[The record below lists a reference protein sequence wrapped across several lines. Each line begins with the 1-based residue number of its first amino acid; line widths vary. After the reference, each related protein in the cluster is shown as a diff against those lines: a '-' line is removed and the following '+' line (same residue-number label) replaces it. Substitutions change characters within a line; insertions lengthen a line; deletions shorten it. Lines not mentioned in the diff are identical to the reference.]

1 MATPNRRLF
10 LSAAGAASLAAVL
23 AACADTGADGR
34 AVSSSSSSASAGAVD
49 YNTVINSG
57 PVAADDAVASSAWA
71 SAVKE
76 AGVLKTG
83 GTKTAPVFSLEDTA
97 TGEVSGFDTA
107 IGQVLARY
115 IIGGSDDART
125 LLDITQVT
133 SDTREVV
140 LGNGSVQAVIATYTI
155 TPERAKKIDFAGPYY
170 SSAQA
175 VLVRADESKITGVS
189 DLAGVKV
196 AVQSGSSSIKA
207 LQEAAPKAEQTPFND
222 HNTCL
227 SALETRQVDAYVVDE
242 WLLRSA
248 MQGSDAFK
256 IVGEP
261 FSQDPYG
268 IGLPQGSDAKA
279 FVNAFLKKIY
289 DDGTWEKIWQVT
301 IGVITGGDAPKPPAI
316 GSVPGSETDGA
327 SASPTPSAAPS
338 TTPSAGP
345 SGAASAPAN
354 DAPVPGG
361 DASAPPVNDAP
372 EPGNGGAETGE
383 TPTPDA

>member
-34 AVSSSSSSASAGAVD
+34 AVSSSSASAGAVD

-57 PVAADDAVASSAWA
+57 PVAADDAVAASTWA

-83 GTKTAPVFSLEDTA
+83 GTKTAPVFSLEDAT

-133 SDTREVV
+133 SDTRETV

-170 SSAQA
+170 SSGQA

-196 AVQSGSSSIKA
+196 AVQSGSSSITA
-207 LQEAAPKAEQTPFND
+207 LQQAAPQAEQTPFND

-227 SALETRQVDAYVVDE
+227 SALETKQVDAYVVDE
-242 WLLRSA
+242 SLLLSA
-248 MQGSDAFK
+248 MQGSEAFK

-261 FSQDPYG
+261 FTQDPYG

-279 FVNAFLKKIY
+279 FVNAFLKEIY
-289 DDGTWEKIWQVT
+289 DDGTWEKIWKAT
-301 IGVITGGDAPKPPAI
+301 IGVITGGDAPKPPVI
-316 GSVPGSETDGA
+316 GSVPGSEIGVA
-327 SASPTPSAAPS
+327 SASPEPSA
-338 TTPSAGP
+338 SASPEP
-345 SGAASAPAN
+345 SGPASAPAN
-354 DAPVPGG
+354 NAPAPGDAPSTPAV
-361 DASAPPVNDAP
+361 DDAP
-372 EPGNGGAETGE
+372 TPGNGGAETGE

>member
-57 PVAADDAVASSAWA
+57 PVAADDVVASSAWA

-83 GTKTAPVFSLEDTA
+83 GTKTAPVFSLEDAT

-140 LGNGSVQAVIATYTI
+140 LDNGSVQAVIATYTI

-289 DDGTWEKIWQVT
+289 DDGTWEKIWQAT

-327 SASPTPSAAPS
+327 TASPEPSASTSP
-338 TTPSAGP
+338 GP
-345 SGAASAPAN
+345 SGAASAPAHN
-354 DAPVPGG
+354 APAPG
-361 DASAPPVNDAP
+361 DSPSAPPVNDAP

>member
-57 PVAADDAVASSAWA
+57 PVAADDVVASSAWA

-83 GTKTAPVFSLEDTA
+83 GTKTAPVFSLEDAT

-133 SDTREVV
+133 SDTRETV

-170 SSAQA
+170 SSGQA

-196 AVQSGSSSIKA
+196 AVQSGSSSITA
-207 LQEAAPKAEQTPFND
+207 LQQAAPQAEQTPFND

-227 SALETRQVDAYVVDE
+227 SALETKQVDAYVVDE
-242 WLLRSA
+242 SLLLSA
-248 MQGSDAFK
+248 MQGSEAFK

-261 FSQDPYG
+261 FTQDPYG
-268 IGLPQGSDAKA
+268 IGLPRNSDAKA
-279 FVNAFLKKIY
+279 FVNAFLKEIY
-289 DDGTWEKIWQVT
+289 DDGTWEKIWQAT
-301 IGVITGGDAPKPPAI
+301 IGVITGGDAPKPPVI
-316 GSVPGSETDGA
+316 GSVPGSEISVA
-327 SASPTPSAAPS
+327 SASPEPSA
-338 TTPSAGP
+338 SASPEP
-345 SGAASAPAN
+345 SGPASAPAN
-354 DAPVPGG
+354 NAPTPG
-361 DASAPPVNDAP
+361 DEASAPAVNDAP
-372 EPGNGGAETGE
+372 APGNGGAETGE

>member
-57 PVAADDAVASSAWA
+57 PVAADDVVASSAWA

-83 GTKTAPVFSLEDTA
+83 GTKTAPVFSLEDAT

-115 IIGGSDDART
+115 IIGGTNDART

-170 SSAQA
+170 SSGQA

-227 SALETRQVDAYVVDE
+227 SALETKQVDAYVVDE
-242 WLLRSA
+242 SLLLSA

-261 FSQDPYG
+261 FTQDPYG

-289 DDGTWEKIWQVT
+289 DDGTWEKIWQAT

-327 SASPTPSAAPS
+327 SASPTPSA
-338 TTPSAGP
+338 TPSAEP
-345 SGAASAPAN
+345 SGAASAPAHN
-354 DAPVPGG
+354 APAPG
-361 DASAPPVNDAP
+361 DSPSAPPVNDAP

>member
-23 AACADTGADGR
+23 AACADTGADGQ
-34 AVSSSSSSASAGAVD
+34 AVSSSSAGSVD

-57 PVAADDAVASSAWA
+57 PVAADDAVAASTWA
-71 SAVKE
+71 SAIKE

-83 GTKTAPVFSLEDTA
+83 GTKTAPVFSLEDAT

-133 SDTREVV
+133 SDTRETV

-170 SSAQA
+170 SSGQA

-196 AVQSGSSSIKA
+196 AVQSGSSSITA
-207 LQEAAPKAEQTPFND
+207 LQKAAPQAEQTPFND

-227 SALETRQVDAYVVDE
+227 SALETKQVDAYVVDE
-242 WLLRSA
+242 SLLLSA
-248 MQGSDAFK
+248 MQGSEAFK

-261 FSQDPYG
+261 FTQDPYG

-279 FVNAFLKKIY
+279 FVNAFLKEIY
-289 DDGTWEKIWQVT
+289 DDGTWEKIWQAT
-301 IGVITGGDAPKPPAI
+301 IGVITGGDAPKPPVI
-316 GSVPGSETDGA
+316 GSVPGSEVGVA
-327 SASPTPSAAPS
+327 SASPE
-338 TTPSAGP
+338 P
-345 SGAASAPAN
+345 SGPASAPAN
-354 DAPVPGG
+354 NAPAPGDAPSTPAV
-361 DASAPPVNDAP
+361 DDAP
-372 EPGNGGAETGE
+372 TPGNGGAETGE

>member
-57 PVAADDAVASSAWA
+57 PVAADDVVASSAWA

-83 GTKTAPVFSLEDTA
+83 GTKTAPVFSLEDAT

-115 IIGGSDDART
+115 IIGGTNDART

-170 SSAQA
+170 SSGQA
-175 VLVRADESKITGVS
+175 VLVRADESKITGVG

-196 AVQSGSSSIKA
+196 AVQSGSSSITA
-207 LQEAAPKAEQTPFND
+207 LQKAAPQAEQTPFND

-227 SALETRQVDAYVVDE
+227 SALETKQVDAYVVDE
-242 WLLRSA
+242 SLLLSA

-261 FSQDPYG
+261 FTQDPYG

-279 FVNAFLKKIY
+279 FVNAFLKEIY
-289 DDGTWEKIWQVT
+289 DDGTWEKIWQAT

-327 SASPTPSAAPS
+327 TASPAPSATPSAE
-338 TTPSAGP
+338 P
-345 SGAASAPAN
+345 SGAASAPAHN
-354 DAPVPGG
+354 APAPG
-361 DASAPPVNDAP
+361 DSPSAPPVNDAP
-372 EPGNGGAETGE
+372 APGNGGAETGE

>member
-83 GTKTAPVFSLEDTA
+83 GTKTAPVFSLEDAT

-133 SDTREVV
+133 SDTRETV

-170 SSAQA
+170 SSGQA

-196 AVQSGSSSIKA
+196 AVQSGSSSITA
-207 LQEAAPKAEQTPFND
+207 LQKAAPQAEQTPFND

-227 SALETRQVDAYVVDE
+227 SALETKQVDAYVVDE
-242 WLLRSA
+242 SLLLSA
-248 MQGSDAFK
+248 MQGSEAFK

-261 FSQDPYG
+261 FTQDPYG

-279 FVNAFLKKIY
+279 FVNAFLKEIY
-289 DDGTWEKIWQVT
+289 DDGTWEKIWQAT
-301 IGVITGGDAPKPPAI
+301 IGVITGGDAPKPPVI
-316 GSVPGSETDGA
+316 GSVPGSEIGVA
-327 SASPTPSAAPS
+327 SASPEPSA
-338 TTPSAGP
+338 SASPEP
-345 SGAASAPAN
+345 SGPASAPAN
-354 DAPVPGG
+354 NAPAPGDAPSTPAV
-361 DASAPPVNDAP
+361 DDAP
-372 EPGNGGAETGE
+372 TPGNGGAETGE

>member
-1 MATPNRRLF
+1 MTTPNRRLF

-23 AACADTGADGR
+23 AACADTGADGQ
-34 AVSSSSSSASAGAVD
+34 AVSSSSSASAGAGAVD
-49 YNTVINSG
+49 YETVVNSG
-57 PVAADDAVASSAWA
+57 PVAADDVVAASTWA
-71 SAVKE
+71 SAIKE

-83 GTKTAPVFSLEDTA
+83 GTKTAPVFSLEDTT
-97 TGEVSGFDTA
+97 TGRVSGFDTA

-115 IIGGSDDART
+115 IIGGSNDAST

-133 SDTREVV
+133 SDTRETV

-170 SSAQA
+170 SSGQA
-175 VLVRADESKITGVS
+175 VLVRADESKITGVG

-196 AVQSGSSSIKA
+196 AVQSGSSSITA
-207 LQEAAPKAEQTPFND
+207 LQKAAPQAEQTPFND

-227 SALETRQVDAYVVDE
+227 SALETKQVDAYVVDE
-242 WLLRSA
+242 SLLLSA

-261 FSQDPYG
+261 FTQDPYG

-279 FVNAFLKKIY
+279 FVNAFLKEIY
-289 DDGTWEKIWQVT
+289 DDGTWEKIWKAT

-327 SASPTPSAAPS
+327 TASPAPSATPSAE
-338 TTPSAGP
+338 P
-345 SGAASAPAN
+345 SGAASAPAHN
-354 DAPVPGG
+354 APAPG
-361 DASAPPVNDAP
+361 DSPSAPPVNDAP

>member
-34 AVSSSSSSASAGAVD
+34 AVSSSSASAGAVD

-83 GTKTAPVFSLEDTA
+83 GTKTAPVFSLEDAT

-115 IIGGSDDART
+115 IIGGPDDART

-133 SDTREVV
+133 SDTRETV

-170 SSAQA
+170 SSGQA

-196 AVQSGSSSIKA
+196 AVQSGSSSITA
-207 LQEAAPKAEQTPFND
+207 LQKAAPQAEQTPFND

-227 SALETRQVDAYVVDE
+227 SALETKQVDAYVVDE
-242 WLLRSA
+242 SLLLSA
-248 MQGSDAFK
+248 MQGSEAFK

-261 FSQDPYG
+261 FTQDPYG

-279 FVNAFLKKIY
+279 FVNAFLKEIY
-289 DDGTWEKIWQVT
+289 DDGTWEKIWQAT
-301 IGVITGGDAPKPPAI
+301 IGVITGGDAPKPPVI
-316 GSVPGSETDGA
+316 GSVPGSEVGVA
-327 SASPTPSAAPS
+327 SASPEPSA
-338 TTPSAGP
+338 SASPEP
-345 SGAASAPAN
+345 SGPASAPAN
-354 DAPVPGG
+354 NAPAPGDAPSTPAV
-361 DASAPPVNDAP
+361 DDAP
-372 EPGNGGAETGE
+372 TPGNGGAETGE

>member
-57 PVAADDAVASSAWA
+57 PVAADDVVASSAWA

-83 GTKTAPVFSLEDTA
+83 GTKTAPVFSLEDAT

-115 IIGGSDDART
+115 IIGGTNDART

-170 SSAQA
+170 SSGQA

-242 WLLRSA
+242 SLLLSA

-261 FSQDPYG
+261 FTQDPYG

-289 DDGTWEKIWQVT
+289 DDGTWEKIWQAT
-301 IGVITGGDAPKPPAI
+301 IGVITGGEAPKPPAI

-327 SASPTPSAAPS
+327 TASPAPSA
-338 TTPSAGP
+338 TPSAGP
-345 SGAASAPAN
+345 SGDASAPAHN
-354 DAPVPGG
+354 APAPG
-361 DASAPPVNDAP
+361 DSPSAPPVNDAP

>member
-57 PVAADDAVASSAWA
+57 PVAADDVVASSAWA

-83 GTKTAPVFSLEDTA
+83 GTKTAPVFSLEDAT

-133 SDTREVV
+133 SDTRETV

-170 SSAQA
+170 SSGQA

-196 AVQSGSSSIKA
+196 AVQSGSSSITA
-207 LQEAAPKAEQTPFND
+207 LQKAAPQAEQTPFND

-242 WLLRSA
+242 SLLLSA

-261 FSQDPYG
+261 FTQDPYG

-279 FVNAFLKKIY
+279 FVNAFLKEIY
-289 DDGTWEKIWQVT
+289 DDGTWEKIWQAT
-301 IGVITGGDAPKPPAI
+301 IGVITGGEAPKPPAI

-327 SASPTPSAAPS
+327 TASPAPSATPSAE
-338 TTPSAGP
+338 P
-345 SGAASAPAN
+345 SGAASAPAHN
-354 DAPVPGG
+354 APAPG
-361 DASAPPVNDAP
+361 DSPSAPPVNDAP

>member
-1 MATPNRRLF
+1 MTTLSRRTL
-10 LSAAGAASLAAVL
+10 LSATGAVSLASVL
-23 AACADTGADGR
+23 AACADTGADGQ
-34 AVSSSSSSASAGAVD
+34 AVSSGGGEVD
-49 YNTVINSG
+49 YDTVINSG
-57 PVAADDAVASSAWA
+57 PVASDDVVAASAWA

-83 GTKTAPVFSLEDTA
+83 GTKTAPVFSLEDAT

-115 IIGGSDDART
+115 IIGGNNDART

-170 SSAQA
+170 SSGQA

-242 WLLRSA
+242 SLLLSA

-261 FSQDPYG
+261 FTQDPYG

-289 DDGTWEKIWQVT
+289 DDGTWEKIWQAT
-301 IGVITGGDAPKPPAI
+301 IGVITGGEAPKPPAI

-327 SASPTPSAAPS
+327 TASPAPSATPSAE
-338 TTPSAGP
+338 P
-345 SGAASAPAN
+345 SGAASAPAHN
-354 DAPVPGG
+354 APAPG
-361 DASAPPVNDAP
+361 DSPSAPPVNDAP

>member
-57 PVAADDAVASSAWA
+57 PVAADDVVASSAWA

-83 GTKTAPVFSLEDTA
+83 GTKTAPVFSLEDAT

-170 SSAQA
+170 SSGQA

-289 DDGTWEKIWQVT
+289 DDGTWEKIWQAT

-327 SASPTPSAAPS
+327 TASPAPSA
-338 TTPSAGP
+338 TPSAGP
-345 SGAASAPAN
+345 SGAASAPAHN
-354 DAPVPGG
+354 APAPG
-361 DASAPPVNDAP
+361 DSPSAPPVNDAP

>member
-1 MATPNRRLF
+1 MTTPNRRLF

-57 PVAADDAVASSAWA
+57 PVAADDVVASSAWA

-83 GTKTAPVFSLEDTA
+83 GTKTAPVFSLEDAT

-115 IIGGSDDART
+115 IIGGTNDART

-170 SSAQA
+170 SSGQA

-242 WLLRSA
+242 SLLLSA

-261 FSQDPYG
+261 FTQDPYG

-289 DDGTWEKIWQVT
+289 DDGTWEKIWQAT

-327 SASPTPSAAPS
+327 TASPAPSA
-338 TTPSAGP
+338 TPSAGP
-345 SGAASAPAN
+345 SGAASAPAHN
-354 DAPVPGG
+354 APAPG
-361 DASAPPVNDAP
+361 DSPSAPPVNDAP

>member
-34 AVSSSSSSASAGAVD
+34 AVSSSSASAGAVD

-57 PVAADDAVASSAWA
+57 PVAADDVVASSAWA

-83 GTKTAPVFSLEDTA
+83 GTKTAPVFSLEDAT

-133 SDTREVV
+133 SDTRETV

-170 SSAQA
+170 SSGQA

-196 AVQSGSSSIKA
+196 AVQSGSSSITA
-207 LQEAAPKAEQTPFND
+207 LQKAAPQAEQTPFND

-227 SALETRQVDAYVVDE
+227 SALETKQVDAYVVDE
-242 WLLRSA
+242 SLLLSA
-248 MQGSDAFK
+248 MQGSEAFK

-261 FSQDPYG
+261 FTQDPYG

-279 FVNAFLKKIY
+279 FVNAFLKEIY
-289 DDGTWEKIWQVT
+289 DDGTWEKIWKAT
-301 IGVITGGDAPKPPAI
+301 IGVITGGDAPKPPVI
-316 GSVPGSETDGA
+316 GSVPGSEIGVA
-327 SASPTPSAAPS
+327 SASPEPSA
-338 TTPSAGP
+338 SASPEP
-345 SGAASAPAN
+345 SGPASAPAN
-354 DAPVPGG
+354 NAPAPGDAPSIPAV
-361 DASAPPVNDAP
+361 DDAP
-372 EPGNGGAETGE
+372 TPGNGGAETGE

>member
-57 PVAADDAVASSAWA
+57 PVAADDVVASSAWA

-83 GTKTAPVFSLEDTA
+83 GTKTAPVFSLEDAT

-133 SDTREVV
+133 SDTRETV

-170 SSAQA
+170 SSGQA

-227 SALETRQVDAYVVDE
+227 SALETKQVDAYVVDE
-242 WLLRSA
+242 SLLLSA

-261 FSQDPYG
+261 FTQDPYG

-279 FVNAFLKKIY
+279 FVNAFLKEIY
-289 DDGTWEKIWQVT
+289 DDGTWEKIWQAT
-301 IGVITGGDAPKPPAI
+301 IGVITGGDAPKPPVI
-316 GSVPGSETDGA
+316 GSVPGSEIGVA
-327 SASPTPSAAPS
+327 SASPEPSA
-338 TTPSAGP
+338 SASPEP
-345 SGAASAPAN
+345 SGPASAPAN
-354 DAPVPGG
+354 NAPAPGDAPSIPAV
-361 DASAPPVNDAP
+361 DDAP
-372 EPGNGGAETGE
+372 TPGNGGAETGE

>member
-23 AACADTGADGR
+23 AACADTGADGQ
-34 AVSSSSSSASAGAVD
+34 AVSSSSAGSVD

-57 PVAADDAVASSAWA
+57 PVAADDAVAASTWA
-71 SAVKE
+71 SAIKE

-83 GTKTAPVFSLEDTA
+83 GTKTAPVFSLEDAT

-133 SDTREVV
+133 SDTRETV

-170 SSAQA
+170 SSGQA

-196 AVQSGSSSIKA
+196 AVQSGSSSITA
-207 LQEAAPKAEQTPFND
+207 LQQAAPQAEQTPFND

-227 SALETRQVDAYVVDE
+227 SALETKQVDAYVVDE
-242 WLLRSA
+242 SLLLSA
-248 MQGSDAFK
+248 MQGSEAFK

-261 FSQDPYG
+261 FTQDPYG
-268 IGLPQGSDAKA
+268 IGLTRNSDAKA
-279 FVNAFLKKIY
+279 FVNAFLKEIY
-289 DDGTWEKIWQVT
+289 DDGTWEKIWQAT
-301 IGVITGGDAPKPPAI
+301 IGVITGGDAPKPPVI
-316 GSVPGSETDGA
+316 GSVPGSEIGVA
-327 SASPTPSAAPS
+327 SASPEPSA
-338 TTPSAGP
+338 SASPEP
-345 SGAASAPAN
+345 SGPASAPAN
-354 DAPVPGG
+354 NAPAPGDAPSTPAV
-361 DASAPPVNDAP
+361 DDAP
-372 EPGNGGAETGE
+372 TPGNGGAETGE

>member
-57 PVAADDAVASSAWA
+57 PVAADDVVASSAWA

-83 GTKTAPVFSLEDTA
+83 GTKTAPVFSLEDAT

-115 IIGGSDDART
+115 IIGGTNDART

-170 SSAQA
+170 SSGQA

-242 WLLRSA
+242 SLLLSA

-261 FSQDPYG
+261 FTQDPYG

-289 DDGTWEKIWQVT
+289 DDGTWEKIWQAT

-327 SASPTPSAAPS
+327 TASPAPSATPSS
-338 TTPSAGP
+338 EP
-345 SGAASAPAN
+345 SGAASAPAHN
-354 DAPVPGG
+354 APAPG
-361 DASAPPVNDAP
+361 DSPSAPPVNDAP

>member
-34 AVSSSSSSASAGAVD
+34 AVSSSASAGAVD

-83 GTKTAPVFSLEDTA
+83 GTKTAPVFSLEDAT

-115 IIGGSDDART
+115 IIGGPDDART

-133 SDTREVV
+133 SDTRETV

-170 SSAQA
+170 SSGQA

-196 AVQSGSSSIKA
+196 AVQSGSSSITA
-207 LQEAAPKAEQTPFND
+207 LQKAAPQAEQTPFND

-227 SALETRQVDAYVVDE
+227 SALETKQVDAYVVDE
-242 WLLRSA
+242 SLLLSA
-248 MQGSDAFK
+248 MQGSEAFK

-261 FSQDPYG
+261 FTQDPYG

-279 FVNAFLKKIY
+279 FVNAFLKEIY
-289 DDGTWEKIWQVT
+289 DDGTWEKIWKAT
-301 IGVITGGDAPKPPAI
+301 IGVITGGDAPKPPVI
-316 GSVPGSETDGA
+316 GSVPGSEIGVA
-327 SASPTPSAAPS
+327 SASPEPSASASPEPSGPASVPANNAPAPGDAPS
-338 TTPSAGP
+338 T
-345 SGAASAPAN
+345 PAVD
-354 DAPVPGG
+354 DAPT
-361 DASAPPVNDAP
+361 
-372 EPGNGGAETGE
+372 PGNGGAETGE

>member
-57 PVAADDAVASSAWA
+57 PVAADDVVASSAWA

-83 GTKTAPVFSLEDTA
+83 GTKTAPVFSLEDAT

-115 IIGGSDDART
+115 IIGGTDDART

-170 SSAQA
+170 SSGQA

-242 WLLRSA
+242 SLLLSA

-261 FSQDPYG
+261 FTQDPYG

-289 DDGTWEKIWQVT
+289 DDGTWEKIWQAT

-327 SASPTPSAAPS
+327 TASPAPSATPSAE
-338 TTPSAGP
+338 P
-345 SGAASAPAN
+345 SGAASAPAHN
-354 DAPVPGG
+354 APAPG
-361 DASAPPVNDAP
+361 DSPSAPPVNDAP

>member
-57 PVAADDAVASSAWA
+57 PVAADDAVAASTWA

-83 GTKTAPVFSLEDTA
+83 GTKTAPVFSLEDAT

-133 SDTREVV
+133 SDTRETV

-170 SSAQA
+170 SSGQA

-196 AVQSGSSSIKA
+196 AVQSGSSSITA
-207 LQEAAPKAEQTPFND
+207 LQKAAPQAEQTPFND

-227 SALETRQVDAYVVDE
+227 SALETKQVDAYVVDE
-242 WLLRSA
+242 SLLLSA
-248 MQGSDAFK
+248 MQGSEAFK

-261 FSQDPYG
+261 FTQDPYG

-279 FVNAFLKKIY
+279 FVNAFLKEIY
-289 DDGTWEKIWQVT
+289 DDGTWEKIWKAT
-301 IGVITGGDAPKPPAI
+301 IGVITGGDAPKPPVI
-316 GSVPGSETDGA
+316 GSVPGSEIGVA
-327 SASPTPSAAPS
+327 SASPEPSA
-338 TTPSAGP
+338 SASPEP
-345 SGAASAPAN
+345 SGPASAPAN
-354 DAPVPGG
+354 NAPTPG
-361 DASAPPVNDAP
+361 DEASAPAVNDAP
-372 EPGNGGAETGE
+372 TPGNGGAETGE